1 MVKKSVC
8 YGLSFVFV
16 LLLSSVSWAGQIEF
30 NFVSPSFGG
39 SPLNGQYLLAYANA
53 QNSFK
58 DNSSP
63 RLPDVSKLSG
73 DLLRLSRR
81 GGIGA
86 SLGGGG
92 SLSGL
97 ININAGDGAIQI
109 TK

>member
-1 MVKKSVC
+1 MARKTVR

-16 LLLSSVSWAGQIEF
+16 LLLSSVSWAGQLEF
-30 NFVSPSFGG
+30 SFVSPSFGG
-39 SPLNGQYLLAYANA
+39 SPLNGQYLLAYAGA
-53 QNSFK
+53 QNEFK

-81 GGIGA
+81 GGVGG
-86 SLGGGG
+86 LGGGG
-92 SLSGL
+92 DLSGL

-109 TK
+109 TR